1 MSVFEQSAVFM
12 TRVQREYETAVSR
25 HPFFARFVCRRATL
39 EVMTRRVDD
48 AHLRRDAEARR
59 NQATGHSVFMC
70 KYAEF
75 LEAYTA
81 ADYPRALDSLAQAG
95 AAIMRLSDM
104 VHDKMNGVPPARHKS
119 VKKAREAA
127 ERAAAKPDITE
138 THENSAI

>member
-1 MSVFEQSAVFM
+1 MSVFEQSAVFL
-12 TRVQREYETAVSR
+12 TRIQREYEASKIR
-25 HPFFARFVCRRATL
+25 HPFFARFVCRLATP
-39 EVMTRRVDD
+39 EGVMRRVID
-48 AHLRRDAEARR
+48 AHHKRDNEASR
-59 NQATGHSVFMC
+59 NQVTGHSVFMC

-81 ADYPRALDSLAQAG
+81 NDYARALDSLAQSG
-95 AAIMRLSDM
+95 ATIMRLSDM
-104 VHDKMNGVPPARHKS
+104 VHDKMNGVPPARYKS